1 MTIVT
6 SKKRPTIGIVLPM
19 LSGFY
24 MGELNATLRRLAKN
38 HKVNLVFIR
47 SGERRDFKLP
57 IYLNHLD
64 ALVVVL
70 HTATVKL
77 IEEAINANIPVI
89 SIGAS
94 YAPLPVEQFY
104 SVQSDGVTKLYEWL
118 QSQGHEEIG
127 FCGDLNVN
135 DIRSRFKAYQRTVI
149 NHQGSF
155 NQHHFFR
162 VSNCS
167 LSGGR
172 EAAIEFIQR
181 KSKCTAVICATD
193 HNAVGMIEQLTHCN
207 ISVPGDVAIV
217 GIDNI
222 FVGQQ
227 FTPKLTTVD
236 QQLEL
241 LATQVFHRA
250 LERISG

>member
-6 SKKRPTIGIVLPM
+6 SKKRPTVGIVLPM

-38 HKVNLVFIR
+38 HKVNLIFIR

-57 IYLNHLD
+57 IYFNHLD

-70 HTATVKL
+70 HAATVKL

-94 YAPLPVEQFY
+94 YAPLPVEQYY

-127 FCGDLNVN
+127 FCGDLTVN

-149 NHQGSF
+149 DHKGSF
-155 NQHHFFR
+155 NQRHFFR

-167 LSGGR
+167 LSGGTR
-172 EAAIEFIQR
+172 SRNRIY
-181 KSKCTAVICATD
+181 TA
-193 HNAVGMIEQLTHCN
+193 
-207 ISVPGDVAIV
+207 
-217 GIDNI
+217 
-222 FVGQQ
+222 
-227 FTPKLTTVD
+227 
-236 QQLEL
+236 
-241 LATQVFHRA
+241 
-250 LERISG
+250 